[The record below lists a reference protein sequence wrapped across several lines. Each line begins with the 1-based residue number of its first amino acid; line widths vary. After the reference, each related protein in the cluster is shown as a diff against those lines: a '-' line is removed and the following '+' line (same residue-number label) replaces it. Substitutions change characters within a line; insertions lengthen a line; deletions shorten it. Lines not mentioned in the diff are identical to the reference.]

1 MANTGLKPGCDDPDT
16 PIPDDDSCSNLYQIA
31 SEKITTNKKRSS
43 DKKCSEYKVNGC
55 KLPNSVFYY
64 SDDNKHNVPASSYK
78 EYKYTN
84 IVKHLKPIK
93 DSKINKYRCECDY
106 LTTYNWAKLGGERLW
121 VKYRKYGLWGD
132 NGINKYLEENNVNE
146 KVRYEIMK
154 LLCEGSN
161 TTNPRPHSFQ
171 SPKTFFDT
179 KTTLTVLD
187 FIMALMS
194 LFIIVRAT
202 GTYKEYIQ
210 KLAGNKNMWLQ
221 FILMIF
227 VTSSILFY
235 LQDISW
241 EILGWYS
248 LITMIILFIISL
260 IYSFR
265 SILPIFGYNILSI
278 IIRAIFLNIKGQQ
291 DISYK
296 WLFIISFSFFAIL
309 MFIGL
314 FYKPLFRYSSIFYM
328 AFLIGTQLW
337 LSIPSPWTEGETAG
351 VFEFFAIIL
360 QKAGILDYVP
370 KMLFGDSIKSTSGP
384 KWNVPLIPATIMMI
398 NALLGVGKSPADL
411 ISGYKSKMRK
421 MSKRSDIDVFQ
432 IDADIGDIGF

>member
-1 MANTGLKPGCDDPDT
+1 MANTVLKAGCDDPDT
-16 PIPDDDSCSNLYQIA
+16 PIPDDGSCSNLYEIA
-31 SEKITTNKKRSS
+31 PAKKTTNKKRSS
-43 DKKCSEYKVNGC
+43 DKKCSKYDVNGC
-55 KLPNSVFYY
+55 KLPKNVFYY
-64 SDDNKHNVPASSYK
+64 SDDSNHNVPSTSSVNQYN
-78 EYKYTN
+78 YRN
-84 IVKHLKPIK
+84 IVRHLKPL
-93 DSKINKYRCECDY
+93 DNSNKINRFRCECDY
-106 LTTYNWAKLGGERLW
+106 LTTYNWAKLKGENLW
-121 VKYRKYGLWGD
+121 HRYKKYGLWTKKE
-132 NGINKYLEENNVNE
+132 GINDYLEENNVSE

-154 LLCEGSN
+154 LFCEGLN

-210 KLAGNKNMWLQ
+210 KLAGNKNMWIG
-221 FILMIF
+221 FILMI
-227 VTSSILFY
+227 
-235 LQDISW
+235 
-241 EILGWYS
+241 
-248 LITMIILFIISL
+248 LFIFGGLFGLQFVGKEDETFKNIFMWGLPSL
-260 IYSFR
+260 LVLVVITSK
-265 SILPIFGYNILSI
+265 
-278 IIRAIFLNIKGQQ
+278 IKLKFVQT
-291 DISYK
+291 
-296 WLFIISFSFFAIL
+296 LFIYLAV
-309 MFIGL
+309 
-314 FYKPLFRYSSIFYM
+314 FYM

-360 QKAGILDYVP
+360 QKAGILDYIP
-370 KMLFGDSIKSTSGP
+370 KMLFGDSIKSTSGS

>member
-1 MANTGLKPGCDDPDT
+1 MVKGINNPSCEDSQNDDGTCDKNY
-16 PIPDDDSCSNLYQIA
+16 SIA
-31 SEKITTNKKRSS
+31 PQKNKNVDKVWKNKKRST
-43 DKKCSEYKVNGC
+43 DYKCSKYDVNGC
-55 KLPNSVFYY
+55 KLPSTVFYY
-64 SDDNKHNVPASSYK
+64 SNDSSRNVPGTEYSN
-78 EYKYTN
+78 YKYKY
-84 IVKHLKPIK
+84 IVKNLRPVKTGK
-93 DSKINKYRCECDY
+93 ENQRRCECDY
-106 LTTYNWAKLGGERLW
+106 MVTYNWAKLNGESLW
-121 VKYRKYGLWGD
+121 EIYKKNGLWGD
-132 NGINKYLEENNVNE
+132 DGVYNYLSSNGIGENNE
-146 KVRYEIMK
+146 KLKYEIMK
-154 LLCEGSN
+154 LLCEGLN
-161 TTNPRPHSFQ
+161 TTNPRPQSFQ

-187 FIMALMS
+187 FMMALMS

-210 KLAGNKNMWLQ
+210 KLSGNKNMWVIFIIMLFVVFGGLFGLQ
-221 FILMIF
+221 FIGKEDETFKNIYMWVLPSLLFLVII
-227 VTSSILFY
+227 TSKISSVRTAFIY
-235 LQDISW
+235 L
-241 EILGWYS
+241 
-248 LITMIILFIISL
+248 
-260 IYSFR
+260 
-265 SILPIFGYNILSI
+265 
-278 IIRAIFLNIKGQQ
+278 AV
-291 DISYK
+291 
-296 WLFIISFSFFAIL
+296 
-309 MFIGL
+309 
-314 FYKPLFRYSSIFYM
+314 FYM

-411 ISGYKSKMRK
+411 ISGYKSKMKK

>member
-1 MANTGLKPGCDDPDT
+1 MANTGLKTGCDDPDT
-16 PIPDDDSCSNLYQIA
+16 PIPDDGSCSNLYEIA
-31 SEKITTNKKRSS
+31 PAKKTTNKKRSS
-43 DKKCSEYKVNGC
+43 DKKCDKYDVNGC
-55 KLPNSVFYY
+55 KLPKNVFYY
-64 SDDNKHNVPASSYK
+64 SDDSNHNVPSTSSDNQYN
-78 EYKYTN
+78 YRN
-84 IVKHLKPIK
+84 IVRKLKPLNN
-93 DSKINKYRCECDY
+93 SNKINRFRCECDY
-106 LTTYNWAKLGGERLW
+106 LTTYNWAKLGGDNLW
-121 VKYRKYGLWGD
+121 HRYKKYGLWTKKD
-132 NGINKYLEENNVNE
+132 GINDYLEENNVSE

-154 LLCEGSN
+154 LFCEGLN

-210 KLAGNKNMWLQ
+210 KLAGNKNMWVIFIIMILIIFGGLFGLQ
-221 FILMIF
+221 FVGYEDETFKNIF
-227 VTSSILFY
+227 MWGLPSLLVLVIITSKISKIRGVFVYLAVFY
-235 LQDISW
+235 I
-241 EILGWYS
+241 
-248 LITMIILFIISL
+248 
-260 IYSFR
+260 
-265 SILPIFGYNILSI
+265 
-278 IIRAIFLNIKGQQ
+278 
-291 DISYK
+291 
-296 WLFIISFSFFAIL
+296 
-309 MFIGL
+309 
-314 FYKPLFRYSSIFYM
+314 

-351 VFEFFAIIL
+351 IFEFFAIIL
-360 QKAGILDYVP
+360 QKAGILDYIP
-370 KMLFGDSIKSTSGP
+370 KMLFGNSIKSTSGS

-411 ISGYKSKMRK
+411 ISGYKSKMKK